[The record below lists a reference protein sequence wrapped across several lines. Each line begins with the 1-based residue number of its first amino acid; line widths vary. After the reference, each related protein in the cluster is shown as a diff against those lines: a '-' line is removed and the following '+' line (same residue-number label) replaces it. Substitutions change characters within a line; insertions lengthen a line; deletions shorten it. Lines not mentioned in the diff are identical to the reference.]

1 VLRHIIPL
9 PLVND
14 GIVMSLAGRGLPLG
28 LFKEVHH
35 EEHVLELQPSFTLIA
50 TSDGVLDVLPKGSA
64 NDKEKFLQIMAVH
77 VRNVDDLVINELNLS
92 EEMALPDDVALLV
105 INRV

>member
-1 VLRHIIPL
+1 MLCRWRVEDYRWGYLKKCII
-9 PLVND
+9 
-14 GIVMSLAGRGLPLG
+14 
-28 LFKEVHH
+28 

-64 NDKEKFLQIMAVH
+64 NDKEKFLQAAAVN
-77 VRNVDDLVINELNLS
+77 VRNVNDLINELNLS
-92 EEMALPDDVALLV
+92 EEAALPDDVALLV